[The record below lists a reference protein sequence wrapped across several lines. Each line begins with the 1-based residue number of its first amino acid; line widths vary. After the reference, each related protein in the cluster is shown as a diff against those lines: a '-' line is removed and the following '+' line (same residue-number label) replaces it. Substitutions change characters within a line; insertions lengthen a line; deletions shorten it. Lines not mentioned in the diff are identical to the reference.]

1 MFDRHTELL
10 EFLSLALPLQR
21 SLVTADLLTYLS
33 DAKVDVQEAQRIL
46 MPSTKT
52 KTGGGGGDAKRSSS
66 HSRARVFR

>member
-52 KTGGGGGDAKRSSS
+52 KTGGGDAKRSSS